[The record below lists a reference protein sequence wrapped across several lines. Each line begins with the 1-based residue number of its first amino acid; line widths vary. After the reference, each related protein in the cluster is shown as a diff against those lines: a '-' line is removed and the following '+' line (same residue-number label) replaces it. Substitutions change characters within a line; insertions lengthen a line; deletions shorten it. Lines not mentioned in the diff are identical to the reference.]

1 MEGVCVPST
10 GVGAV
15 CIVVTVIIRLV
26 VKGVASLC
34 LLCGSMSKK
43 GNIFCLAGLV
53 SL

>member
-10 GVGAV
+10 GVGV
-15 CIVVTVIIRLV
+15 ICIVVVVVIRLV
-26 VKGVASLC
+26 VEGVASLC
-34 LLCGSMSKK
+34 LLCGSISKK